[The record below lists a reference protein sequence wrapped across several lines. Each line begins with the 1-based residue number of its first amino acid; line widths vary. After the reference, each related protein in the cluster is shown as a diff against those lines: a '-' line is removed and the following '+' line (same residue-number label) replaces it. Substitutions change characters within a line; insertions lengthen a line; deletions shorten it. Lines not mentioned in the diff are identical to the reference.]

1 MKSMKRLF
9 IALFA
14 AALLQTSLFAK
25 ADPVSVSKIEFKRL
39 QPSDILASPGQW
51 TRIMVEVAG
60 NENPDDKSNNEQW
73 VRDVEVALTLVYLDE
88 KAKKSERNKPE
99 NMIVLKNKAKLF
111 AVKCNQKVPVVFYI
125 PPEAFPIYRLSKDP
139 FAYSIELS
147 VGGTPV
153 ALSRENMRT
162 LLSKNIARST
172 DVKKVYDSYQK
183 LVQSASAANEN
194 VLMTLRDVPLNVQR
208 YEYNKTSGAIP
219 TYLPTK

>member
-1 MKSMKRLF
+1 MKSMKRLL

-14 AALLQTSLFAK
+14 AALLPTYLFAK
-25 ADPVSVSKIEFKRL
+25 VDPVSVSKIEFKKL
-39 QPSDILASPGQW
+39 QPTDIGGSLGQW
-51 TRIMVEVAG
+51 TRIAVELRG
-60 NENPDDKSNNEQW
+60 NENPDDKSNNEAW
-73 VRDVEVALTLVYLDE
+73 IRDVEVTLTLVYLDE

-111 AVKCNQKVPVVFYI
+111 AVKCNQNVPVIFYI
-125 PPEAFPIYRLSKDP
+125 PAEAFPIYRLSKDP

-147 VGGTPV
+147 VGGTQV
-153 ALSRENMRT
+153 ALSKDNMKT
-162 LLSKNIARST
+162 LLSKNIARSS
-172 DVKKVYDSYQK
+172 DVKKVYDSYLK

-208 YEYNKTSGAIP
+208 YEYNTAKGVIP